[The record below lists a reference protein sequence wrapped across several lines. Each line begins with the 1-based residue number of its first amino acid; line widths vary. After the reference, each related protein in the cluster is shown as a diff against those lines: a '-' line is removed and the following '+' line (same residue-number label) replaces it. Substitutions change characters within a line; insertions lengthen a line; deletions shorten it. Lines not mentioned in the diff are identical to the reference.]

1 MLRFDVLIKWEP
13 KPWAQ
18 HPGVMVKQSTKQQTY
33 SSFVTEKYAVSL
45 KEGSVLK

>member
-1 MLRFDVLIKWEP
+1 MLRFDVLIKWE
-13 KPWAQ
+13 PWAQ

-45 KEGSVLK
+45 KEGRVLK